1 MVAFSSCCC
10 CTSEAVETV
19 LVTLLLCVQTD
30 EFKEDCSEV
39 HSGTR
44 KATVMYLVKAPE
56 KLVRTCSTFLFRENK
71 RQVVS
76 CNYVTNPKTTDANLH
91 ACKYVCVCV
100 CRTLIWCCLAS
111 SMVLRAQQWASCNRC
126 SLLWCSLCISAN
138 TEISTCTLRCINSRR
153 VSILFDTI
161 RQYDNLSQS
170 HSGRRCAAEQ
180 KVTTKYL
187 HTRCSDYLY

>member
-1 MVAFSSCCC
+1 MSSKK
-10 CTSEAVETV
+10 TAVKSTV
-19 LVTLLLCVQTD
+19 
-30 EFKEDCSEV
+30 EHSCST
-39 HSGTR
+39 G
-44 KATVMYLVKAPE
+44 KATVMYLEEASE
-56 KLVRTCSTFLFRENK
+56 KLGRTCSTFLFRENK

-76 CNYVTNPKTTDANLH
+76 CNYVTKSQDNR
-91 ACKYVCVCV
+91 CKPTCLQICVCV

-170 HSGRRCAAEQ
+170 HSGRRRAAEQ

-187 HTRCSDYLY
+187 NTRCSDSLY

>member
-19 LVTLLLCVQTD
+19 LVALLLCVQTD

-100 CRTLIWCCLAS
+100 CVILLSGAAWLPPWCWGHSSEPPVIDALSSDVLSASLQTQRYQRVHWDASTADVFPFCL
-111 SMVLRAQQWASCNRC
+111 
-126 SLLWCSLCISAN
+126 
-138 TEISTCTLRCINSRR
+138 
-153 VSILFDTI
+153 
-161 RQYDNLSQS
+161 
-170 HSGRRCAAEQ
+170 
-180 KVTTKYL
+180 
-187 HTRCSDYLY
+187 TR

>member
-19 LVTLLLCVQTD
+19 LVALLLYVQTD

-100 CRTLIWCCLAS
+100 SYSYL
-111 SMVLRAQQWASCNRC
+111 VLPGFLHGAEGTAV
-126 SLLWCSLCISAN
+126 SLL
-138 TEISTCTLRCINSRR
+138 
-153 VSILFDTI
+153 
-161 RQYDNLSQS
+161 
-170 HSGRRCAAEQ
+170 
-180 KVTTKYL
+180 
-187 HTRCSDYLY
+187 